1 MARDEIVRN
10 GHPRQ
15 ASAPGR
21 HVMGEAR
28 VIRPGLL
35 TTIQDLGRWGF
46 QAQGVSVAGPMDLYS
61 HRVANALVGNR
72 ADAAT
77 LEVTLLGP
85 ELEFD
90 DTRVIAVAGAE
101 FELALGGRRVSS
113 NATWTANAGSRLTF
127 GRRLRGTRAYVAV
140 EGGFDLPPVL
150 GSRATHVT
158 TAIGGLE
165 GRALKTG
172 DRVPLGQKTSNVG
185 VARVRTVP
193 ASQLPDHHTVVR
205 VLAGPQHEEFDAD
218 ALDTLV
224 AAPYTLAQR
233 SDRMGFRLDGAPLTH
248 TRDASF
254 ISDATPMGA
263 IQVPASGMPILL
275 MADRQTTGGYPKIA
289 NVISADLKLA
299 GQLGPGDTISF
310 VRCSPREALA
320 ALIAQERALMTIEH
334 EAT

>member
-1 MARDEIVRN
+1 
-10 GHPRQ
+10 
-15 ASAPGR
+15 
-21 HVMGEAR
+21 
-28 VIRPGLL
+28 
-35 TTIQDLGRWGF
+35 
-46 QAQGVSVAGPMDLYS
+46 MDLYS

-85 ELEFD
+85 ELEVD

-101 FELALGGRRVSS
+101 FELTLGGRRVSS
-113 NATWTANAGSRLTF
+113 NAAWTANAGSRLTF

-193 ASQLPDHHTVVR
+193 VSQLPDYHTVVR

-218 ALDTLV
+218 ALETLV